1 MLAMAA
7 QPILACEVAAG
18 GVADGGGAN
27 NHGTDNP
34 HDKVQNAKMRTVYD
48 ANVKN
53 KPCPKHLYSSPTL
66 ADLQGQAVKKG
77 FSGRGEMFSA
87 KAMACLAVEH
97 QCGRYNVRLVEKS
110 TTEKNCSQ
118 PKGKD
123 ESDNIFD
130 NSCRN
135 SKDFAIEIRDSS
147 KLPLCS
153 NEHKVLTSKL
163 GVSNWITNIVERL
176 MNGNLIAIW

>member
-1 MLAMAA
+1 MAA
-7 QPILACEVAAG
+7 RPILACEIAAG
-18 GVADGGGAN
+18 GVAEEGGATN
-27 NHGTDNP
+27 DGTDNL
-34 HDKVQNAKMRTVYD
+34 HNKVQNAVIRTVYHD
-48 ANVKN
+48 NVKK
-53 KPCPKHLYSSPTL
+53 KPCPKHLYSPTL
-66 ADLQGQAVKKG
+66 ADLQGQAVVKG

-87 KAMACLAVEH
+87 KAIAYLAVEH

-110 TTEKNCSQ
+110 TTEENSSR

-123 ESDNIFD
+123 VNYESDNSFD
-130 NSCRN
+130 NSYSN
-135 SKDFAIEIRDSS
+135 LKDFPIEIRDCS

-163 GVSNWITNIVERL
+163 CVSNWITNIVERL